1 MARSSRREVAE
12 HHSSAWLPAEVPI
25 GWTLSSLA
33 EVAPVQA
40 GYAFKSSWFSSQGI
54 RLLRGINIVPGGTR
68 WDDEVHL
75 PLARRGEFAPYELS
89 EGDVVLAMDRPV
101 ISGGLKVA
109 RLRSSDIPALLLQ
122 RVARFQ
128 PTNAIDPGFLYR
140 FINGEIFFRHIGAT
154 ATGTQLPHISAT
166 DIGTTPVL
174 LPPLNEQKRIVA
186 RIDALTEKSRE
197 AREALAEIPVLL
209 DKLRQSI
216 LAAAFRGDLT
226 REWRAKNPDVEPASV
241 LLERIRQERRK
252 KWEEAQLAKFQ
263 AKGKLPKDDSWK
275 KKYVEPQPVDTTDL
289 PDLPEGWCWAS
300 LDEIANIETGS
311 TPPGKVAG
319 TYGGTVPFVKPTD
332 LSAGF
337 RVTSARQTLSD
348 LGLAHVTTV
357 RAGSTLLT
365 CIGATIG
372 KAGLART
379 TCAFNQ
385 QINAATSFLGIDDE
399 YLYWALIGPATQA
412 WIVTNASATTLPIL
426 NKGRLAKLPVP
437 LCPLKEQKA
446 IATILASTHPSAEQ
460 LTQEHT
466 SLANTLLHLDSAILA
481 KAFRGELV
489 PQDPNDEPASV
500 LLERIAAE
508 RAAAEPNG
516 KKPRSKRAK

>member
-1 MARSSRREVAE
+1 MSGSEERELPEGWVGTTLNALGNWTSGGTPSRKVPTYYGGSIPWVKTGDLPDGPININGLETLTE
-12 HHSSAWLPAEVPI
+12 TGLENSSAKLLPPGSLLVAMYGATI
-25 GWTLSSLA
+25 GKLGLLNVEA
-33 EVAPVQA
+33 ACNQA
-40 GYAFKSSWFSSQGI
+40 CAV
-54 RLLRGINIVPGGTR
+54 LLPSKEN
-68 WDDEVHL
+68 
-75 PLARRGEFAPYELS
+75 
-89 EGDVVLAMDRPV
+89 RPV
-101 ISGGLKVA
+101 LPYIFYYLLSARKALQAAGQGGAQPNISQSLLKGFE
-109 RLRSSDIPALLLQ
+109 IP
-122 RVARFQ
+122 
-128 PTNAIDPGFLYR
+128 
-140 FINGEIFFRHIGAT
+140 
-154 ATGTQLPHISAT
+154 
-166 DIGTTPVL
+166 

-186 RIDALTEKSRE
+186 KIDALTEKSRE
-197 AREALAEIPVLL
+197 AREALEEVPVLL

-252 KWEEAQLAKFQ
+252 KWEEAQLAKFK

-446 IATILASTHPSAEQ
+446 IATILASAHPSAEQ

-466 SLANTLLHLDSAILA
+466 SLANTLLHLDFAILA

-508 RAAAEPNG
+508 RATAESNA